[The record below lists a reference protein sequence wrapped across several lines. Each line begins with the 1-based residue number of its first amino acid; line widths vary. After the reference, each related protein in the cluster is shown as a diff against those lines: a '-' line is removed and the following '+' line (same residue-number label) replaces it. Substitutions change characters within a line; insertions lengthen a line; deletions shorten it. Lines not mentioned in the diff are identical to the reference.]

1 MKSPSP
7 NGHNGR
13 DAHGR
18 FRKGNAGGPGNPLGG
33 KVAKLR
39 SALVEAVT
47 QKDMKAIV
55 AALVKQAKAGDTAA
69 AKLVL
74 SYTIGQPLPADVLE
88 RLQRLEQTAEMEHQ
102 R

>member
-1 MKSPSP
+1 MSPSP

-13 DAHGR
+13 DERGR
-18 FRKGNAGGPGNPLGG
+18 FSRGNAGGPGNPLGG

-39 SALVEAVT
+39 SALIQAVS
-47 QKDMKAIV
+47 QRDMKAIV
-55 AALVKQAKAGDTAA
+55 AAMIQRAKDGDSAA

-88 RLQRLEQTAEMEHQ
+88 RLEQLESAATKEHQ